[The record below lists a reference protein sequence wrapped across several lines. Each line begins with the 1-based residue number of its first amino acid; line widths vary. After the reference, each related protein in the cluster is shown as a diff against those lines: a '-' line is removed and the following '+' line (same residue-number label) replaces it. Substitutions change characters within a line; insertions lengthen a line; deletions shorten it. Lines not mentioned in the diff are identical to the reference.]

1 MVIWN
6 LSYRVLYSTGNFL
19 GSEIRQLWLLDAHY
33 YAECLSNLTS
43 VNLNF
48 LICKMGGINSN
59 SFLRLLNGSPELKR
73 IKSITK

>member
-48 LICKMGGINSN
+48 LICKMGMMIVFIVFCQGITSAEW
-59 SFLRLLNGSPELKR
+59 LAH
-73 IKSITK
+73 I